1 MPRKIDLEALRRK
14 SAEELAT
21 ALERYEVTKGLH
33 YSWRRWTAR
42 MTAVDI
48 HAVWERYV
56 ETRLV
61 AALNHS
67 PQHFLEGQNIA
78 SVTRIPPGLARYIVR
93 GGRNFTD
100 FRSTGDLMSKADHLL
115 GKGANPF
122 KSLTT
127 KDRSFIDCLAAIR
140 NHVVHGSDASIAA
153 YRRSLKAV
161 FEIKTA
167 PGPDEFLNAKDNW
180 TPSPARYKSRL
191 HVLAEVIAR
200 TIQNT

>member
-1 MPRKIDLEALRRK
+1 
-14 SAEELAT
+14 
-21 ALERYEVTKGLH
+21 
-33 YSWRRWTAR
+33 

-115 GKGANPF
+115 GKDANPF

>member
-1 MPRKIDLEALRRK
+1 
-14 SAEELAT
+14 
-21 ALERYEVTKGLH
+21 
-33 YSWRRWTAR
+33 
-42 MTAVDI
+42 
-48 HAVWERYV
+48 
-56 ETRLV
+56 
-61 AALNHS
+61 
-67 PQHFLEGQNIA
+67 
-78 SVTRIPPGLARYIVR
+78 
-93 GGRNFTD
+93 
-100 FRSTGDLMSKADHLL
+100 MSKADHLL
-115 GKGANPF
+115 GKDANPF